1 MSTQDQRAKFE
12 EWLELAG
19 FDVRRYHHIDGYHG
33 NEQQAAWEAWQAALD
48 SICVE
53 LPKPFDDAPPYASY
67 QTGWNDAIGEI
78 QDATHAA
85 GVKTK

>member
-33 NEQQAAWEAWQAALD
+33 NEQQAAWEAWQAAID
-48 SICVE
+48 SVCVD
-53 LPKPFDDAPPYASY
+53 LPDYIGSAGNEGYMD
-67 QTGWNDAIGEI
+67 GWNAALDECQDAI
-78 QDATHAA
+78 HSA

>member
-12 EWLELAG
+12 EWLESAG
-19 FDVRRYHHIDGYHG
+19 FDVRRYHYIAGYHG

-48 SICVE
+48 SICVVLPLPETLTDDDIYAVE
-53 LPKPFDDAPPYASY
+53 LCR
-67 QTGWNDAIGEI
+67 DAI
-78 QDATHAA
+78 HAA

>member
-12 EWLELAG
+12 AWLESAG

-53 LPKPFDDAPPYASY
+53 LPDSVANTGTLASNKVLSY
-67 QTGWNDAIGEI
+67 KRECRDAI
-78 QDATHAA
+78 HAA

>member
-1 MSTQDQRAKFE
+1 MSIEEQCARFE
-12 EWLELAG
+12 AWLESAG

-48 SICVE
+48 SVRVE
-53 LPKPFDDAPPYASY
+53 LPDYIGSAGNEGYMD
-67 QTGWNDAIGEI
+67 GWNAALDECQDAI
-78 QDATHAA
+78 HAA